1 MSSLASGLDSV
12 DLDFLGFPGIIA
24 TGVLHDAGGV
34 ALVDPGPST
43 SLPTLRAALEAKGIG
58 PRDVRTLLLT
68 HIHLDHAGATGT
80 LVREMPWLTVHVHER
95 GARHLADPSRLLA
108 SALRLYGDDMGRLW
122 GEFLA
127 VPAGN
132 LHALAGGEVIEAA
145 GRRLDVAYTPGH
157 ASHHVSYL
165 DRSSGVAFTGD
176 TAGIRRGSGTYVM
189 PPTPPP
195 DIDLELWNRSLDLIA
210 AWDPDTLFVT
220 HFGAWQGT
228 RAHVEELRRRLQE
241 WAGIARALLERTDLD
256 DAGRLDAFERRI
268 VEDLR
273 RALPEPEVEFY
284 QRAGRLDYSW
294 LGLERYWR
302 KRTPAE

>member
-176 TAGIRRGSGTYVM
+176 TAGIRRGSGAYVM

-273 RALPEPEVEFY
+273 RVLPEREVEFY